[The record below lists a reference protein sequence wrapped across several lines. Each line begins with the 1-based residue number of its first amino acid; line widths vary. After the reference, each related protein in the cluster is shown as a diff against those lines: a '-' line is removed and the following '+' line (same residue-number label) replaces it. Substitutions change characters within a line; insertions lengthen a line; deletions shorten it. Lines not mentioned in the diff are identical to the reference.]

1 VYQKLYLER
10 WLLLLKNETVAR
22 GLDAH
27 LRALDYKGGKWLA
40 FAVGERSG
48 RGHGW
53 RVEFRYRKRLTG
65 PAMAAA
71 ATDADSAERVR
82 GIHEAVLDNHRGLLE
97 NGLRRFLRRSIRLL
111 QALSDAFRSDAGL
124 AARLEAGLREIDF
137 ALRQAKGGPMEARP
151 AAAARRAGRGY
162 EMLPAACLST
172 RKGPR
177 LIAIQAGRP
186 LELAALVPRPA
197 KRSSRVQQDAADE
210 PSWTLDL
217 AGDMG
222 IETLGEW
229 GTELLGA
236 GEGRAPALP
245 GADPAGAD
253 LAGADLAGADLAGA
267 VGDVEVGALA
277 DLGGAAEAGAGLA
290 EGAAEAAGTAAE
302 AIATSGSALADASC
316 SGVDCGAVDCGG
328 IDCIPG

>member
-10 WLLLLKNETVAR
+10 WLLLLKSEAVGR

-40 FAVGERSG
+40 FAVGERG
-48 RGHGW
+48 GKGGG

-65 PAMAAA
+65 PALAAA

-82 GIHEAVLDNHRGLLE
+82 GIHEAVLNNHRGLLE

-124 AARLEAGLREIDF
+124 AARLDAGLREIDV
-137 ALRQAKGGPMEARP
+137 ALRQAKGGPIEARP

-162 EMLPAACLST
+162 EILPAACLLT

-186 LELAALVPRPA
+186 VELAALVPRPA
-197 KRSSRVQQDAADE
+197 ERSSRAQKDAAAE

-222 IETLGEW
+222 IEALGEW
-229 GTELLGA
+229 GTELFGA
-236 GEGRAPALP
+236 GSERAPAVT
-245 GADPAGAD
+245 
-253 LAGADLAGADLAGA
+253 GADLAGA
-267 VGDVEVGALA
+267 VGDMDVGAIA
-277 DLGGAAEAGAGLA
+277 DLDGAAEAGAGLA

-302 AIATSGSALADASC
+302 VVATSGSALADASC